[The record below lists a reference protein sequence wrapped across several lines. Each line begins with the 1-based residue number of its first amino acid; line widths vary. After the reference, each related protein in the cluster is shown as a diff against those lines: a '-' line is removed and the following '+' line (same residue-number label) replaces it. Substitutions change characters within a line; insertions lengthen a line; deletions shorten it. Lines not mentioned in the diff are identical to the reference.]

1 VARIRKDPYPPAA
14 FYFSVV
20 IGWNLLTDNSFQ
32 EVSGL
37 TSELETEEVSEG
49 GENRFVHSLPKKI
62 KHPNLVLKRGI
73 VDVTSTLT
81 IWCKDVLERDFS
93 GEINTGITTIQ
104 SAQFVSQDI
113 LVFLL
118 DGDGLP
124 LRCWSV
130 GNALPVNWE
139 AEAFN
144 STKNEVAVEKIEFK
158 YNTLKRVL

>member
-1 VARIRKDPYPPAA
+1 MSDTNEYPPVA
-14 FYFSVV
+14 FHFAVA
-20 IGWNLLTDNSFQ
+20 IGGNLLTDNSFQ

-49 GENRFVHSLPKKI
+49 GENRFVHSLPKNI

-73 VDVTSTLT
+73 VDVSSMLTL
-81 IWCKDVLERDFS
+81 WCKSVLEGDFS
-93 GEINTGITTIQ
+93 ESFIT
-104 SAQFVSQDI
+104 QDI

-118 DGDGLP
+118 DGDSFP

-144 STKNEVAVEKIEFK
+144 STKNEVAVEKIELK
-158 YNTLKRVL
+158 YNTLSREL